1 MKGEFMGFKAVIFDM
16 DGVLI
21 DSEYLYLTGIHREL
35 QKKRPWVRE
44 EDLYPSVGMDSA
56 RNRELMHRVAREP
69 LDNLEF
75 DRELEEIYSLFDDVC
90 YQDILY
96 PEVPDVL
103 RRLREMGFKTALA
116 SSTGMEG
123 IRKVLRQCGIG
134 ELFDYVV
141 SGEQFRE
148 SKPNP
153 EIYLTAMA
161 ALGCRAG
168 ECLVVEDS
176 TYGVTAGVAA
186 GACVAAR
193 RDSRFPFDQTG
204 AAYRVDSLTEILE
217 LPGIAGQN
225 DAAL

>member
-90 YQDILY
+90 YRDILY
-96 PEVPDVL
+96 PEVPD
-103 RRLREMGFKTALA
+103 
-116 SSTGMEG
+116 
-123 IRKVLRQCGIG
+123 VLRQCGIG

>member
-1 MKGEFMGFKAVIFDM
+1 MFDSFYCS
-16 DGVLI
+16 V
-21 DSEYLYLTGIHREL
+21 TGTHGL
-35 QKKRPWVRE
+35 LKKKRPWVRE

-90 YQDILY
+90 YRDILY

>member
-90 YQDILY
+90 YRDILY

-141 SGEQFRE
+141 SGEQF
-148 SKPNP
+148 
-153 EIYLTAMA
+153 L
-161 ALGCRAG
+161 
-168 ECLVVEDS
+168 
-176 TYGVTAGVAA
+176 
-186 GACVAAR
+186 
-193 RDSRFPFDQTG
+193 
-204 AAYRVDSLTEILE
+204 SLIH
-217 LPGIAGQN
+217 I
-225 DAAL
+225 

>member
-1 MKGEFMGFKAVIFDM
+1 VKGEFMGFKAVIFDM

-35 QKKRPWVRE
+35 QKTRPWIRE

-56 RNRELMHRVAREP
+56 RTREIMHRAAREP
-69 LDNLEF
+69 LENLEF
-75 DRELEEIYSLFDDVC
+75 DKELEKIYSIFDDMC
-90 YQDILY
+90 YREILY
-96 PEVPDVL
+96 SEVPGVL
-103 RRLREMGFKTALA
+103 ERLREMGFKTALA
-116 SSTGMEG
+116 SSTSMNG
-123 IRKVLRQCGIG
+123 IRKVLSQCEIG
-134 ELFDYVV
+134 GLFDYVV

-161 ALGCRAG
+161 ALDCRPDQ
-168 ECLVVEDS
+168 CLVVEDS

-204 AAYRVDSLTEILE
+204 AMYLIDSLTEVLD
-217 LPGIAGQN
+217 LPGIAGQKR
-225 DAAL
+225 AAL